1 VTILVYGE
9 KASRTHENQMLHLF
23 LESLEDRWANSTD
36 WIIAIANAMWNGA
49 EIDLVCI
56 LPSAIIVA
64 DFKSYGGKLTGT
76 ENGPWQADGV
86 IVKGGRKTNPYQQL
100 RDNKF
105 SVLGWLQSKDLLSGR
120 NLGHISAG
128 AIFSGQIEDQLELPP
143 KVRSWFY
150 ATDLISCAAML
161 DGLSSPEL
169 SIGRDEALEIVRRLG
184 VQPIEWASSRPQ
196 MRDIDSHPDL
206 RQAPTPLTGHQREAL
221 QTLRNFVAEGDFVS
235 YSVLGMTSTGK
246 SRLLAEMADEIK
258 KAGRQVIVLEPNRRL
273 ADGAEVESNSIYAH
287 LYTGS
292 VNDDDE
298 HEEVAEQKKIKVIP
312 LRACNDETDCVYL
325 LDDSHLLG
333 NSRFATPDGK
343 QYGSGHLL
351 SDFFDFAEIGS
362 TKRKVVFFGDPYQ
375 IQRASSEESV
385 LSGEFQKARGLKH
398 QSLELTQLIDTT
410 GGSTKLANA
419 VKLVS
424 AIGAQKFAALELA
437 TDDGFRIVEKKDAA
451 SEIVDRFRADPGS
464 VWCLVETHRQANA
477 LTQWVRE
484 RLHEKSSLESVEVG
498 DLLEIYVSP
507 DVPDVF
513 GSRVAMQSG
522 RRISVASVGKPTRY
536 QQGLRGV
543 KSGPIKFHSITCGIH
558 GRDEVELEVFEE
570 FLKAEKPELDKE
582 TAVAE
587 SVWRNDIERTREKA
601 FNGRQPTLQG
611 IEGRSPPPP
620 APDFTYAR
628 YGYAS
633 TVHHAQGMSQ
643 PVCYV
648 NCDHAA
654 GRHSEGFFRWLYSAF
669 TVAER
674 ELVLFNFSD
683 IHPFDAAVW
692 NAGAVKEATDIAVG
706 AGWAF
711 QPNGIASERD
721 QQRRLPEGLD
731 QSKDLLKSVAIWLRV
746 VHAVERLGWRVVKAT
761 CHPYQEQYELSG
773 PQGEQCHLRVVYN
786 GKNVVT
792 AMHVK
797 DPAHWTLLADLAN
810 ECLATNE
817 YSPEAEALLQ
827 SIQSRLDRI
836 GWKVVSA
843 AETPYRL
850 ATTIARNH
858 DERAGLEINFDK
870 QGLVSSLR
878 PLTCS
883 NLETVEAI
891 RSALQ

>member
-1 VTILVYGE
+1 MTILVYGE
-9 KASRTHENQMLHLF
+9 KASRTHENQMLHVF
-23 LESLEDRWANSTD
+23 LDRLEERWANSTD
-36 WIIAIANAMWNGA
+36 WIITIANAMWNGA

-64 DFKSYGGKLTGT
+64 DFKNYGGKLTGT

-86 IVKGGRKTNPYQQL
+86 IVKGGRKANPYQQL

-105 SVLGWLQSKDLLSGR
+105 SVLDWLQSKALLSGR

-128 AIFSGQIEDQLELPP
+128 VIFSGWIEDQLELPS

-150 ATDLISCAAML
+150 PTDLTSCAAML
-161 DGLSSPEL
+161 DSLSSPEL
-169 SIGRDEALEIVRRLG
+169 RIGKDEALEIVRRLG

-196 MRDIDSHPDL
+196 VRDIHSHPDL
-206 RQAPTPLTGHQREAL
+206 LQARTPLTGHQREAL
-221 QTLRNFVAEGDFVS
+221 QTLCNFVAADDFVS
-235 YSVLGMTSTGK
+235 FSVLGMTSTGK
-246 SRLLAEMADEIK
+246 SRLLAEVADEVK
-258 KAGRQVIVLEPNRRL
+258 KAGKQVIVLEPNRRL

-287 LYTGS
+287 LYTGN
-292 VNDDDE
+292 VNGDDE
-298 HEEVAEQKKIKVIP
+298 LENVAEQRKVKVIP
-312 LRACNDETDCVYL
+312 LRRCDDATDCVYL

-333 NSRFATPDGK
+333 NSRFSTPDGK
-343 QYGSGHLL
+343 QYGSGQLL
-351 SDFFDFAEIGS
+351 SDFFDFAEIGN

-375 IQRASSEESV
+375 IQRGSSEESV

-410 GGSTKLANA
+410 GGSAKLANA

-424 AIGAQKFAALELA
+424 AIRTQKFAALELS

-451 SEIVDRFRADPGS
+451 SEILDHFRADPGS
-464 VWCLVETHRQANA
+464 VWYLAETHGQANA

-484 RLHEKSSLESVEVG
+484 RLHGKSSLDSVEVG

-507 DVPDVF
+507 DVRDAF
-513 GSRVAMQSG
+513 GSRVSMQSG
-522 RRISVASVGKPTRY
+522 ARISVASVGKRALY
-536 QQGLRGV
+536 QQGLSWV
-543 KSGPIKFHSITCGIH
+543 KSGPIKFHSIRCGIH
-558 GRDEVELEVFEE
+558 SRDEVELEVFEE

-587 SVWRNDIERTREKA
+587 SVWRNAIKRDREKA
-601 FNGRQPTLQG
+601 FDGKQATLQG
-611 IEGRSPPPP
+611 IEGRSTPPP

-654 GRHSEGFFRWLYSAF
+654 GRHSEGFFRWLYSAL

-674 ELVLFNFSD
+674 ELVLLNFSD

-692 NAGAVKEATDIAVG
+692 NAGAAKEASDIAVG

-711 QPNGIASERD
+711 QPNGIASEKD
-721 QQRRLPEGLD
+721 QQRSLPEGLD
-731 QSKDLLKSVAIWLRV
+731 QSKDVLKSVAIWLRV
-746 VHAVERLGWRVVKAT
+746 VNAVERLGWRVVKAA
-761 CHPYQEQYELSG
+761 CHPYQEQYDLSG
-773 PQGEQCHLRVVYN
+773 PQEEQCQLRIAYN

-797 DPAHWTLLADLAN
+797 DPAQWPLLTDLASACI
-810 ECLATNE
+810 ETTG
-817 YSPEAEALLQ
+817 YSPEAETLLR
-827 SIQSRLDRI
+827 SARARLERI
-836 GWKVVSA
+836 SWKIVSA

-850 ATTIARNH
+850 ATTVARNQ
-858 DERAGLEINFDK
+858 DERVSLEINFDK

-878 PLTCS
+878 PLTYS
-883 NLETVEAI
+883 NPEAVETI

>member
-1 VTILVYGE
+1 
-9 KASRTHENQMLHLF
+9 
-23 LESLEDRWANSTD
+23 
-36 WIIAIANAMWNGA
+36 
-49 EIDLVCI
+49 
-56 LPSAIIVA
+56 
-64 DFKSYGGKLTGT
+64 
-76 ENGPWQADGV
+76 
-86 IVKGGRKTNPYQQL
+86 
-100 RDNKF
+100 
-105 SVLGWLQSKDLLSGR
+105 
-120 NLGHISAG
+120 
-128 AIFSGQIEDQLELPP
+128 
-143 KVRSWFY
+143 
-150 ATDLISCAAML
+150 
-161 DGLSSPEL
+161 
-169 SIGRDEALEIVRRLG
+169 
-184 VQPIEWASSRPQ
+184 
-196 MRDIDSHPDL
+196 
-206 RQAPTPLTGHQREAL
+206 
-221 QTLRNFVAEGDFVS
+221 
-235 YSVLGMTSTGK
+235 
-246 SRLLAEMADEIK
+246 
-258 KAGRQVIVLEPNRRL
+258 
-273 ADGAEVESNSIYAH
+273 
-287 LYTGS
+287 
-292 VNDDDE
+292 
-298 HEEVAEQKKIKVIP
+298 
-312 LRACNDETDCVYL
+312 
-325 LDDSHLLG
+325 
-333 NSRFATPDGK
+333 
-343 QYGSGHLL
+343 
-351 SDFFDFAEIGS
+351 
-362 TKRKVVFFGDPYQ
+362 
-375 IQRASSEESV
+375 
-385 LSGEFQKARGLKH
+385 
-398 QSLELTQLIDTT
+398 
-410 GGSTKLANA
+410 
-419 VKLVS
+419 
-424 AIGAQKFAALELA
+424 
-437 TDDGFRIVEKKDAA
+437 
-451 SEIVDRFRADPGS
+451 
-464 VWCLVETHRQANA
+464 
-477 LTQWVRE
+477 
-484 RLHEKSSLESVEVG
+484 
-498 DLLEIYVSP
+498 
-507 DVPDVF
+507 
-513 GSRVAMQSG
+513 
-522 RRISVASVGKPTRY
+522 
-536 QQGLRGV
+536 
-543 KSGPIKFHSITCGIH
+543 
-558 GRDEVELEVFEE
+558 VFEE

-587 SVWRNDIERTREKA
+587 SVWRNAIERAREKA

-810 ECLATNE
+810 ACLATNE